1 MPFIE
6 RALAALKRIL
16 IVIGIAVAFSVGL
29 IGAIVLSLH
38 SSQTTVPN
46 IVGKDRASAENAISE
61 AGLNFR
67 VRATRPAGDARP
79 DTVLIQVPASG
90 EVVKVGQTV
99 AVDLSRPAR
108 EGESST
114 TTSNSTE
121 EDKKSETTNDR
132 SANNANEEKP
142 RRNRN
147 TNKNANDNQ
156 NTNGNRNGNANANPN
171 SNRVINSNA
180 NHGDNH
186 NVSPARTSVN
196 TNANPNNGRGA
207 ANVNRANSNSNT
219 NRRRPA
225 VSPTP

>member
-1 MPFIE
+1 L
-6 RALAALKRIL
+6 LAALKRIA
-16 IVIGIAVAFSVGL
+16 IVIGIAAAFSVGL

-67 VRATRPAGDARP
+67 VRAMRAAGDARP

-108 EGESST
+108 EGESPATAS
-114 TTSNSTE
+114 SPE
-121 EDKKSETTNDR
+121 EDKKPEDAGNR

-142 RRNRN
+142 KRSRN
-147 TNKNANDNQ
+147 TNKNTNDNQ
-156 NTNGNRNGNANANPN
+156 NANVNRNRNSNGNSNP
-171 SNRVINSNA
+171 NSNA
-180 NHGDNH
+180 NHAAN
-186 NVSPARTSVN
+186 NRNASPTGTSVN
-196 TNANPNNGRGA
+196 TNAGANNRHPA
-207 ANVNRANSNSNT
+207 TNRNQGNSNSNS
-219 NRRRPA
+219 NRRRPT